1 MQNEHTHTH
10 WFVFIDLFLVLFVC
24 PFESICKIL
33 QMKWSFTSMHAQ
45 PAEQL
50 FTQNR
55 KGAKSKRRTETLLDE
70 HAAGKAGTRRHRYT
84 NNNCQLPTAN
94 LPALSCSWLLCCTAP
109 VKGPPRRAQTPWQ

>member
-50 FTQNR
+50 FTLNR
-55 KGAKSKRRTETLLDE
+55 HGAESKPSTKTMPGAHAAKS
-70 HAAGKAGTRRHRYT
+70 AS
-84 NNNCQLPTAN
+84 P
-94 LPALSCSWLLCCTAP
+94 
-109 VKGPPRRAQTPWQ
+109 